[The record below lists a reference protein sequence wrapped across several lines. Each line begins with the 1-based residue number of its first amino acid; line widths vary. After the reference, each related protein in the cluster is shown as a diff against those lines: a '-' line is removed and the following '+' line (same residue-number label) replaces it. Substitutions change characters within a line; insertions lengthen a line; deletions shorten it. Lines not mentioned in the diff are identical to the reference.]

1 MGVGAGGTGV
11 AVGAGASV
19 GVGMAAGAD
28 VGSPPVVGP
37 GVGVAAGVAVATAG
51 ERSSWGDGA
60 LTPPLIAS
68 PSAGSKAAAVPGGP
82 ELPLEP
88 LLRPNDSRR
97 RSAMRTPVRRRP
109 LRLVSAG
116 SAGSSDGVPAGGP
129 SPSASGSS
137 AVSAG
142 ASAGSSAATAAITSA
157 ASPASVRGSSSLP
170 PGERAEVGG
179 STSMPSGVRWIFCGA
194 AAPPEGWDPAD
205 AVDGGPPVSAGV
217 PPGLR
222 PLAERGLDLCL
233 PGDLLDSGISLYSQA
248 NSNPAEGQ

>member
-1 MGVGAGGTGV
+1 M

-19 GVGMAAGAD
+19 GVGMAAGAGAGGGAGAD

-37 GVGVAAGVAVATAG
+37 WVGVAAGVAVATAG
-51 ERSSWGDGA
+51 ERSSCGDGA

-68 PSAGSKAAAVPGGP
+68 PSAGGKATAAPGGP
-82 ELPLEP
+82 ELPVEP

-97 RSAMRTPVRRRP
+97 RSAMRTPVRRRS
-109 LRLVSAG
+109 LRLVSGG

-129 SPSASGSS
+129 SSSAWGSS
-137 AVSAG
+137 AVSSG
-142 ASAGSSAATAAITSA
+142 ASAGSSAATAAIAPA
-157 ASPASVRGSSSLP
+157 ASSASVRGSSSLP

-179 STSMPSGVRWIFCGA
+179 STSMPSGVRWIFCEA
-194 AAPPEGWDPAD
+194 AASPEGWDPAG
-205 AVDGGPPVSAGV
+205 AVDGGPPVSVGV
-217 PPGLR
+217 PPGVR
-222 PLAERGLDLCL
+222 PLAERGLDLSL